1 MTVASEHSNK
11 ALIVGCGYVGKRL
24 AQKLQASS
32 SVHAVVRSEA
42 RRDALNEAGIDASTL
57 DLDRPQSRT
66 FPNELIEHAA
76 LFYLAPPP
84 AEGLSDTRLDR
95 FLRIVNASPS
105 VFVYISTTGVYGDT
119 GGGEVDET
127 TRVNP
132 QTQRAERRVSAED
145 MTRVWCTE
153 NQVRRLVLRVPGI
166 YGPGRLPVERLQR
179 GEPVIAL
186 AEAGITN
193 RIHVDDLVAACIA
206 AAGNTE
212 ARGVYN
218 VTDGNSISGTE
229 FTLRVAQLT
238 NLPPPPQLSMDE
250 ARLVLSPERMSFL
263 DESRRV
269 SNRRMLK
276 ELGVR
281 LKYANIDDGI
291 RASLAAAPA

>member
-1 MTVASEHSNK
+1 
-11 ALIVGCGYVGKRL
+11 LIVGCGYVGKRL
-24 AQKLQASS
+24 AQALRATCA
-32 SVHAVVRSEA
+32 VHALVRSE
-42 RRDALNEAGIDASTL
+42 RSRNSLQSMNVPGSML
-57 DLDRPQSRT
+57 DLDRPQT
-66 FPNELIEHAA
+66 GALPDELIEQSA

-84 AEGLSDTRLDR
+84 PHGLSDTRLDR
-95 FLRIVNASPS
+95 FLRLISATPC
-105 VFVYISTTGVYGDT
+105 VFVYIGTTGVYGNTD
-119 GGGEVDET
+119 GAEVDET

-153 NQVRRLVLRVPGI
+153 NQVRRVVLRVPGI
-166 YGPGRLPVERLQR
+166 YGPGRLPLERLQR

-206 AAGNTE
+206 AAGNVE
-212 ARGVYN
+212 ARGIYN

-229 FTLRVAQLT
+229 FTLRVAQLAG
-238 NLPPPPQLSMDE
+238 LPAPPQISMDE

-263 DESRRV
+263 DESRRIR
-269 SNRRMLK
+269 NRRMLQD
-276 ELGVR
+276 LGVQ

-291 RASLAAAPA
+291 RASLATEST